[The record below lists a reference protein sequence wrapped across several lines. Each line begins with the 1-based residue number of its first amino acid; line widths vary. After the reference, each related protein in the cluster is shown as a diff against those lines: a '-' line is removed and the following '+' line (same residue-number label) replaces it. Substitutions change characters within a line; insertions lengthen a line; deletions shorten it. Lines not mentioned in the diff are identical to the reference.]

1 MLAFYFCALEIHLD
15 HCESGHSSVGQGGR
29 HLGATQMGGAG
40 NQRDFL
46 QDEEG
51 GGTQWQP

>member
-1 MLAFYFCALEIHLD
+1 M
-15 HCESGHSSVGQGGR
+15 
-29 HLGATQMGGAG
+29 GATPMGGAG

-51 GGTQWQP
+51 RRDSVVALKETSG